1 MVHELYETAEL
12 REAVVQRWGPEVAPG
27 GDVDRAAVAGRAFAS
42 AQEREWLESTLW
54 PRVGARVAQWRQEV
68 QQRTPPPP
76 AAVVETPLLFEAG
89 LEGGFDATIAV
100 TAPEELRAQ
109 RAGERGHAALQER
122 SERQLSQ
129 EEKARRA
136 TFPVANSGSVEE
148 LERTLSAILVK
159 LGR

>member
-1 MVHELYETAEL
+1 MHELYETAEM
-12 REAVVQRWGPEVAPG
+12 REAVVQRWGPEMAPG
-27 GDVDRAAVAGRAFAS
+27 GNVDRTAVAGRAFAS
-42 AQEREWLESTLW
+42 AGEREWLESTLW

-68 QQRTPPPP
+68 QRREPPPP

-89 LEGGFDATIAV
+89 LEDGFDATIAV
-100 TAPEELRAQ
+100 TAPEGLRAQ
-109 RAGERGHAALQER
+109 RAGERGHAALKER
-122 SERQLSQ
+122 SARQLGQ